1 MQPITGPPASTPDG
15 RQPPSTIGTD
25 VRQLRSVIGTDV
37 RQLRRSSSTGGRRLL
52 AVGHHCRR

>member
-1 MQPITGPPASTPDG
+1 MSLVQPITGPPASTPDG

-25 VRQLRSVIGTDV
+25 VRQLR
-37 RQLRRSSSTGGRRLL
+37 RSSSTGGRRLL